1 MVSAYCDDL
10 RNENAPYKKMTTT
23 KMSSES
29 QALPTQTEKPPH
41 YTYLK
46 EFRTQQC
53 PLFLQHK
60 CTQHRPF
67 TCFHWHF
74 MNQRRRRPVR
84 KRDGTFN
91 YSPDIY
97 CTKFDETTGICPDG
111 DECPFLHRTAGD
123 TERRYHLRYYKTGTC
138 VYETDTKGNCVKNGP
153 HCAFAHGP
161 IDLRAPVYDIR
172 EMQAMEQNSDISSS
186 PGTPSSGSLEK
197 DRLLLEDPRWN
208 DTNFVLA
215 NYKTE
220 TCKKPPRLCRQGYA
234 CPHFHNA
241 RDRRRT
247 PKIAKYRSTPCP
259 NVKHGDD
266 WGDPTQCENGDNCG
280 YCHTRT
286 EQQFHPEIYKST
298 KCNDMV
304 QTNFCPR
311 GAFCAFAHVEQEIT
325 TQREIIQQGSS
336 FLAAMISNLL
346 PASSVVTSN
355 MGINLPV
362 TSLSSTCSSASTLQ
376 TVMEETTTNGVHYP
390 GNSWTKMPDP
400 IGKERTNST
409 SGISILTSSSVSSLN
424 NSYASS
430 PLPEPIGKGRSS
442 SLSSSIT
449 STYSNDS
456 FYTRSSMDRD
466 DINQVINQIKLR
478 QQLKEIDQDPN
489 LDSVEKAKRK
499 QNLMLV
505 HNLGSSGAFIGFG
518 NNSMSLPNTTMSPF
532 ATAFYPP
539 RDTVGSVIEHGLE
552 DITLDDIDINNLDK
566 EFDND
571 TNSLSSSISAGLS
584 SGTGFQAFNDFSNGF
599 GSTSIP
605 IGIPPCNIQR
615 GSIGSLSQ
623 SPTSP
628 YGSFPHAIIPLQTQ
642 KESHTESY
650 LGHHNHMK
658 FSGSPFAEV
667 NSMSPRSGPMG
678 LHSPLYS
685 QSVTGVGANGSASG
699 DISKLL
705 SDVNM
710 YKTKLEH
717 WEQAYNQAKAAC
729 EAWKKEAE
737 DSSRKVKTMEDEKNS
752 IVKQR
757 DEALK
762 KLKQDSSSMKTAGTV
777 LQNMPTS
784 AAELDAIMLPQLH
797 HLRHQLKSDLEKI
810 DQVIYKATKCVIC
823 QESNRCIATSPCNHC
838 ATCEKCAPSQ
848 TECPMCHAKIVQRVA
863 MNYQL

>member
-1 MVSAYCDDL
+1 M
-10 RNENAPYKKMTTT
+10 P
-23 KMSSES
+23 SECP
-29 QALPTQTEKPPH
+29 ALPAQTEKPPH

-97 CTKFDETTGICPDG
+97 CTKFDETTGVCPEG
-111 DECPFLHRTAGD
+111 DECPYLHRTAGD

-138 VYETDTKGNCVKNGP
+138 VYETDTKGHCVKNGP

-161 IDLRAPVYDIR
+161 VDLRSPVYDIR
-172 EMQAMEQNSDISSS
+172 ELQAMEQTSDISSS

-220 TCKKPPRLCRQGYA
+220 ICKKPPRLCRQGYA

-241 RDRRRT
+241 RDRRRS
-247 PKIAKYRSTPCP
+247 PKIFKYRSTPCP

-304 QTNFCPR
+304 QTSCCPR
-311 GAFCAFAHVEQEIT
+311 GPFCAFAHVEQEIT
-325 TQREIIQQGSS
+325 TQREILQQGSS

-346 PASSVVTSN
+346 PQS
-355 MGINLPV
+355 
-362 TSLSSTCSSASTLQ
+362 SLSTSVGNSSLPLSTSAPVSSILQ
-376 TVMEETTTNGVHYP
+376 SVENPVHVTNGIAT
-390 GNSWTKMPDP
+390 NSWTKMPDP

-409 SGISILTSSSVSSLN
+409 SINSIVSSNSIVSFGN
-424 NSYASS
+424 NHIVGS
-430 PLPEPIGKGRSS
+430 LPEPIGKGRSNS
-442 SLSSSIT
+442 TSSSIT
-449 STYSNDS
+449 SLDS
-456 FYTRSSMDRD
+456 SGFYQKAPGSERD
-466 DINQVINQIKLR
+466 DINQIKLK
-478 QQLKEIDQDPN
+478 QQLIAIDNDTT
-489 LDSVEKAKRK
+489 LDATEKARRK

-505 HNLGSSGAFIGFG
+505 HNLSSV
-518 NNSMSLPNTTMSPF
+518 SSSVPMSTSSQVIPITTMSPF
-532 ATAFYPP
+532 APAFYPP
-539 RDTVGSVIEHGLE
+539 RDTVGSVIEQALE

-566 EFDND
+566 ELDND

-584 SGTGFQAFNDFSNGF
+584 SGF
-599 GSTSIP
+599 GSTSVP
-605 IGIPPCNIQR
+605 IGIPPCHIPR
-615 GSIGSLSQ
+615 GSVGSLSQ

-628 YGSFPHAIIPLQTQ
+628 YGSFPHSIVPLQTQ
-642 KESHTESY
+642 KESISESY
-650 LGHHNHMK
+650 LGQHNHMK
-658 FSGSPFAEV
+658 FSGSPFGDLS
-667 NSMSPRSGPMG
+667 SMSPRNGTGGP
-678 LHSPLYS
+678 HSPLYS
-685 QSVTGVGANGSASG
+685 QSVTNSLNS
-699 DISKLL
+699 SQN
-705 SDVNM
+705 SDVQKLQTDVQL
-710 YKTKLEH
+710 YKTKLDH

-737 DSSRKVKTMEDEKNS
+737 DSSRKMKSIEDEKMS
-752 IVKQR
+752 MVKQR
-757 DEALK
+757 DEALNQYK
-762 KLKQDSSSMKTAGTV
+762 KLKVESTGIKSSSSNYLRT
-777 LQNMPTS
+777 LQAS
-784 AAELDAIMLPQLH
+784 SDLDTLMLPQLRQIQQQ
-797 HLRHQLKSDLEKI
+797 LRNDLEKI
-810 DQVIYKATKCVIC
+810 EQVIYKQSAVKCVIC
-823 QESNRCIATSPCNHC
+823 QDKNRSIATSPCNHC
-838 ATCEKCAPSQ
+838 VMCEKCAPAKS
-848 TECPMCHAKIVQRVA
+848 ECPLCRSQIAQRATV
-863 MNYQL
+863 NYHL

>member
-1 MVSAYCDDL
+1 
-10 RNENAPYKKMTTT
+10 MTTT
-23 KMSSES
+23 KMPSES
-29 QALPTQTEKPPH
+29 PALPAQTEKPPH

-138 VYETDTKGNCVKNGP
+138 VYETDTKGHCVKNGP

-161 IDLRAPVYDIR
+161 GDLRAPVYDIR
-172 EMQAMEQNSDISSS
+172 ELQAMEQNSDISSS

-241 RDRRRT
+241 RDRRRS
-247 PKIAKYRSTPCP
+247 PKLFKYRSTPCP

-311 GAFCAFAHVEQEIT
+311 GPFCAFAHVEQEIT
-325 TQREIIQQGSS
+325 TQREILQQGSS
-336 FLAAMISNLL
+336 FLAAMITNLL
-346 PASSVVTSN
+346 PQSSVQTTIGSSSLPLSTSAP
-355 MGINLPV
+355 I
-362 TSLSSTCSSASTLQ
+362 TSILQSTENTLH
-376 TVMEETTTNGVHYP
+376 VTNGTAT
-390 GNSWTKMPDP
+390 NSWTKMPDP
-400 IGKERTNST
+400 IGKERTNTT
-409 SGISILTSSSVSSLN
+409 SQHTVINTNSISSLTN
-424 NSYASS
+424 NHVGS
-430 PLPEPIGKGRSS
+430 PLPEPIGKGRSNS
-442 SLSSSIT
+442 MSSSIT
-449 STYSNDS
+449 SSDS
-456 FYTRSSMDRD
+456 SGFYQRAPGSERD
-466 DINQVINQIKLR
+466 DYQIKLR
-478 QQLKEIDQDPN
+478 QQLQAIDNDST
-489 LDSVEKAKRK
+489 LDATEKAKRK

-505 HNLGSSGAFIGFG
+505 HNLGLTSNTNIAGLSTSAPG
-518 NNSMSLPNTTMSPF
+518 LPITTIMSPF
-532 ATAFYPP
+532 APAFYPP
-539 RDTVGSVIEHGLE
+539 RDTVGSVIEQALE
-552 DITLDDIDINNLDK
+552 DITLDDIDIHNLDK
-566 EFDND
+566 ELDND

-584 SGTGFQAFNDFSNGF
+584 SGF
-599 GSTSIP
+599 GSTSVP
-605 IGIPPCNIQR
+605 IGIPPCQIPR
-615 GSIGSLSQ
+615 GSVGSLSQ

-628 YGSFPHAIIPLQTQ
+628 YGSFPHSILPLQTQ
-642 KESHTESY
+642 KESHSESY
-650 LGHHNHMK
+650 LGQHNHMK
-658 FSGSPFAEV
+658 FCGSPFAEI
-667 NSMSPRSGPMG
+667 NSMSPRSGPG
-678 LHSPLYS
+678 GPHSPLYS
-685 QSVTGVGANGSASG
+685 QSVTNSLNSSQNS
-699 DISKLL
+699 DIHKLQ
-705 SDVNM
+705 SDVSA

-737 DSSRKVKTMEDEKNS
+737 DSSRKAKTAEDEKMA
-752 IVKQR
+752 ILKQR
-757 DEALK
+757 DEALSQYK
-762 KLKQDSSSMKTAGTV
+762 KVKIESATIKSTGSHLRS
-777 LQNMPTS
+777 LQPTS
-784 AAELDAIMLPQLH
+784 DLDGMVLPQLR
-797 HLRHQLKSDLEKI
+797 HLQQQLRSDLEKI
-810 DQVIYKATKCVIC
+810 EQVIYKQSAIKCVIC
-823 QESNRCIATSPCNHC
+823 QDKNRSIATSPCNHC
-838 ATCEKCAPSQ
+838 VMCEKCAPSKN
-848 TECPMCHAKIVQRVA
+848 ECPLCRSQITQRASV
-863 MNYQL
+863 NYHL

>member
-1 MVSAYCDDL
+1 
-10 RNENAPYKKMTTT
+10 MTTT
-23 KMSSES
+23 KMPSES
-29 QALPTQTEKPPH
+29 PALPTQTEKPPH

-97 CTKFDETTGICPDG
+97 CTKYDETTGMCPDG

-138 VYETDTKGNCVKNGP
+138 VYETDSKGNCVKNGP

-172 EMQAMEQNSDISSS
+172 ELQAMEQNSDISSS
-186 PGTPSSGSLEK
+186 PGTPNSGSLEK

-241 RDRRRT
+241 RDRRRS
-247 PKIAKYRSTPCP
+247 PKLAKYRSTPCP

-311 GAFCAFAHVEQEIT
+311 GPFCAFAHVEQEIT

-346 PASSVVTSN
+346 PSSSVPSSVS
-355 MGINLPV
+355 MPSMANLPHSLLS
-362 TSLSSTCSSASTLQ
+362 TSAPTSVLQ
-376 TVMEETTTNGVHYP
+376 PVLEESITNGIFT
-390 GNSWTKMPDP
+390 NSWTKMPDP
-400 IGKERTNST
+400 IGKERTYSGNSVVSTT
-409 SGISILTSSSVSSLN
+409 SIGSMSNHHVG
-424 NSYASS
+424 S
-430 PLPEPIGKGRSS
+430 PLPDPIGKGRSNS
-442 SLSSSIT
+442 ISSSVA
-449 STYSNDS
+449 SNDS
-456 FYTRSSMDRD
+456 FYQRIIGSEREDF
-466 DINQVINQIKLR
+466 NQIKLR
-478 QQLKEIDQDPN
+478 QQLQAIDNDFN
-489 LDSVEKAKRK
+489 LDSTEKAKRK

-505 HNLGSSGAFIGFG
+505 HNMNLSCSVGQSGMA
-518 NNSMSLPNTTMSPF
+518 NSVTIPMAKSMSPF
-532 ATAFYPP
+532 APSFYPP
-539 RDTVGSVIEHGLE
+539 RDTVGSVIEQALE
-552 DITLDDIDINNLDK
+552 DITLDDIDINALEK
-566 EFDND
+566 ELDND

-584 SGTGFQAFNDFSNGF
+584 SGMQYGF
-599 GSTSIP
+599 GSSSIP
-605 IGIPPCNIQR
+605 IGIPPCSIPR
-615 GSIGSLSQ
+615 GSVGSLSQ

-628 YGSFPHAIIPLQTQ
+628 YGSFPHSIIPVHTP
-642 KESHTESY
+642 KESHNDFNNY
-650 LGHHNHMK
+650 LGQHNHMK

-667 NSMSPRSGPMG
+667 NSMSPRSGPG
-678 LHSPLYS
+678 GPHSPLYS
-685 QSVTGVGANGSASG
+685 QTVSNNLSNNH
-699 DISKLL
+699 
-705 SDVNM
+705 SDVQKLQSDVIV
-710 YKTKLEH
+710 YKTKLDH

-729 EAWKKEAE
+729 EAWKKEADE
-737 DSSRKVKTMEDEKNS
+737 SSRKVKTLEDERNTTA
-752 IVKQR
+752 KQR
-757 DEALK
+757 DEALTQCK
-762 KLKQDSSSMKTAGTV
+762 KLKETQMNSGKSLGNYTHKVPATGDLDSMK
-777 LQNMPTS
+777 
-784 AAELDAIMLPQLH
+784 LPQLR
-797 HLRHQLKSDLEKI
+797 HLQQQLRTDLEKI
-810 DQVIYKATKCVIC
+810 EQVIYKQSAVKCVIC
-823 QESNRCIATSPCNHC
+823 SENNRSIATTPCNHC
-838 ATCEKCAPSQ
+838 VMCDKCAPTKS
-848 TECPMCHAKIVQRVA
+848 ECPMCRVQISQRATV
-863 MNYQL
+863 NYHL